1 MKRAIVGITA
11 DVIEHRGMAAC
22 RVMEAY
28 AACVERAGGLPII
41 LPARAD
47 LAPAYAERLDA
58 LVLTGGDDPIMED
71 FGVPTHAKATRV
83 ARARQDFELALLRA
97 WPGEKAVLGVC
108 LGMQFMG
115 LVAGGRLDQFL
126 PETLPTAAG
135 HWDATHAIVPGAGWA
150 FGQGRV
156 RSMHKQALVDAGRL
170 RVLAR
175 AEDGVIEA
183 IGDPGKPFY
192 IGVQWH
198 PERTGEAG
206 LGQALFDALVR
217 AAG

>member
-1 MKRAIVGITA
+1 MKQSIVGITA
-11 DVIEHRGMAAC
+11 DVIEHRGMPAC

-28 AACVERAGGLPII
+28 AACVARAGGLPVI

-47 LAPAYAERLDA
+47 LAPVYAECLDA

-71 FGVPTHAKATRV
+71 FGVPTHPGATRV
-83 ARARQDFELALLRA
+83 ARVRQDFELALLRA
-97 WPGEKAVLGVC
+97 WPPEKAALGVC

-115 LVAGGRLDQFL
+115 LAAGGRLDQFL
-126 PETLPTAAG
+126 PETLTTAAG
-135 HWDATHAIVPGAGWA
+135 HWDATHAIVPESGWA
-150 FGQGRV
+150 FGGGRV
-156 RSMHKQALVDAGRL
+156 HSMHKQALADAGGL
-170 RVLAR
+170 RVMAR
-175 AEDGVIEA
+175 SEDGVIEA
-183 IGDPGKPFY
+183 VGDPGKPFY

-217 AAG
+217 VTA